1 MALRHGRLT
10 IAGALLALACLAAPA
25 AQAAP
30 RRAVL
35 AFVPGATAAQ
45 LAALPGA
52 SVALLGATQ
61 GRYEQVQTLLD
72 VSQGTRTSIPTG
84 FC

>member
-61 GRYEQVQTLLD
+61 GRY
-72 VSQGTRTSIPTG
+72 
-84 FC
+84 